1 MVFLIRYLITSI
13 SAVMTTLALQ
23 VINLYILVDYYEGI
37 QSPNWMKP
45 VKFKT
50 ISEWQWGTCK
60 LLATLMNGAMMTN
73 SLSALCEL
81 TLILN

>member
-37 QSPNWMKP
+37 QSPN
-45 VKFKT
+45 
-50 ISEWQWGTCK
+50 
-60 LLATLMNGAMMTN
+60 
-73 SLSALCEL
+73 
-81 TLILN
+81 